1 MKVLRSIQPNERR
14 LWCAKAVLLRKPS
27 EKERQRLSKNSGNKL
42 PKPSKMARICLSET
56 TWLQMKK
63 QFQEERLPSDAA
75 KRTSSKYCSLVI
87 NLCKS
92 LMMPRKCK
100 CFIKLFFVKLDLF
113 TNLLLSLA
121 RRKLNKG
128 ERLQKMSIW
137 MCKYSSPS
145 NDLTCLKLSSMEAR
159 IGLVSTNQ
167 CLSLTSFVSSANEFA
182 TAFRPVI
189 IVPAMLVPGNLSL
202 ANIKQFLE
210 DGVYCENP
218 DSNL

>member
-1 MKVLRSIQPNERR
+1 MGDKAITLGKLITKASPKSFLATRKTSPNILQDLSMKVLRSIQPNERR
-14 LWCAKAVLLRKPS
+14 LWCEKAVLLRKPS

-42 PKPSKMARICLSET
+42 PKPSKMTRICLSET
-56 TWLQMKK
+56 IWLQMKK

-75 KRTSSKYCSLVI
+75 KRTSSKFCSLVI

-128 ERLQKMSIW
+128 ERLQKMSI
-137 MCKYSSPS
+137 
-145 NDLTCLKLSSMEAR
+145 
-159 IGLVSTNQ
+159 
-167 CLSLTSFVSSANEFA
+167 
-182 TAFRPVI
+182 
-189 IVPAMLVPGNLSL
+189 
-202 ANIKQFLE
+202 
-210 DGVYCENP
+210 
-218 DSNL
+218 